1 MSLVLTL
8 YSISHYLACE
18 YICKCLQNGKSCSL
32 SLTLVWRN
40 FLIGAIALLFQEE
53 KERNI
58 KCEPTACQSCLLF
71 GVTKTLCKVLQK
83 ITSVNS
89 TNSIILGSLDGSS
102 KYNEYLASRKY
113 KWQSHLRFIFLC
125 ASYMSKHSGNESK
138 EKGKVIKWFLVYWRV
153 NQ

>member
-1 MSLVLTL
+1 MKELSYWCNCFIVPRGKRKEHKMRANCMS
-8 YSISHYLACE
+8 E
-18 YICKCLQNGKSCSL
+18 
-32 SLTLVWRN
+32 
-40 FLIGAIALLFQEE
+40 LFV
-53 KERNI
+53 
-58 KCEPTACQSCLLF
+58 
-71 GVTKTLCKVLQK
+71 VTKTLCKVLQK

-138 EKGKVIKWFLVYWRV
+138 EKGKVIKWFLVLAS
-153 NQ
+153 